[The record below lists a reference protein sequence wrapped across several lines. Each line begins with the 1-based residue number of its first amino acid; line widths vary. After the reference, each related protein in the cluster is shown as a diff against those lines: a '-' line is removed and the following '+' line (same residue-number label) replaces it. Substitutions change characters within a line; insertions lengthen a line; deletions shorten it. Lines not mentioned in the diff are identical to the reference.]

1 MFILILQFFW
11 LYIDDLMGKG
21 LGVMVILELLLY
33 VSASL
38 VPLALPLAILL
49 SSLMTFGN
57 FSENNELTAFKAS
70 GMSLYKVMRPLTIV
84 VIGIAFFT
92 FYFANYV
99 IPVANLKWHSMIFD
113 IQNTKISSLL
123 TPGVYTKDI
132 EGYAIKID
140 EMRDSINYGITIH
153 DYSDNEQVRTIK
165 AKEARIYKSENN
177 NFLFFQLKNGDVFEE
192 LDLQNPIFL
201 PSGELKQYKKE
212 NRPSRVSSFTTGTFK
227 IRMDGLS
234 LSRSD
239 EKVFSDKHEMMN
251 VFQIAEVMDSL
262 QQKTDQFSNTIA
274 RSIISSHLT
283 MTDEALI
290 VKNTENV
297 KEIEVPVKRYKDLTD
312 IDKSNS
318 LNRTINFLR
327 GNNRMIQ
334 NQLEFRKTFEAEQ
347 NRYWIEFHRK
357 FSLTYTILVLFF
369 IGAPLGA
376 IVRKGGFGAPVV
388 IAAIIFMIYFILISI
403 GENLAE
409 TQTVSPFI
417 GMWLASIFF
426 TPIAIYITWV
436 AANDRK
442 VFNFSF
448 SSTNL
453 FNFKHKK

>member
-1 MFILILQFFW
+1 
-11 LYIDDLMGKG
+11 MGKG

-70 GMSLYKVMRPLTIV
+70 GMSLYRVMRPLTFV
-84 VIGIAFFT
+84 VIGIALFT

-140 EMRDSINYGITIH
+140 EMRDSVNYGITIH

-177 NFLFFQLKNGDVFEE
+177 NFLFFQLKNGELFEE

-201 PSGELKQYKKE
+201 PNGELKQYKKE
-212 NRPSRVSSFTTGTFK
+212 NRPSRVSSFSTGTFK

-234 LSRSD
+234 LARSD

-251 VFQIAEVMDSL
+251 VFQIADVMEINSL
-262 QQKTDQFSNTIA
+262 QLFKVVDSIA
-274 RSIISSHLT
+274 FKLIPL
-283 MTDEALI
+283 ALSK
-290 VKNTENV
+290 VNV
-297 KEIEVPVKRYKDLTD
+297 
-312 IDKSNS
+312 
-318 LNRTINFLR
+318 
-327 GNNRMIQ
+327 
-334 NQLEFRKTFEAEQ
+334 
-347 NRYWIEFHRK
+347 
-357 FSLTYTILVLFF
+357 
-369 IGAPLGA
+369 
-376 IVRKGGFGAPVV
+376 
-388 IAAIIFMIYFILISI
+388 LI
-403 GENLAE
+403 
-409 TQTVSPFI
+409 
-417 GMWLASIFF
+417 
-426 TPIAIYITWV
+426 
-436 AANDRK
+436 
-442 VFNFSF
+442 
-448 SSTNL
+448 
-453 FNFKHKK
+453 

>member
-1 MFILILQFFW
+1 
-11 LYIDDLMGKG
+11 MGKG

-70 GMSLYKVMRPLTIV
+70 GMSLYRVMRPLTFV
-84 VIGIAFFT
+84 VIGIALFT

-140 EMRDSINYGITIH
+140 EMRDSVNYGITIH

-177 NFLFFQLKNGDVFEE
+177 NFLFFQLKNGELFEE

-201 PSGELKQYKKE
+201 PNGELKQYKKE
-212 NRPSRVSSFTTGTFK
+212 NRPSRVSSFSTGTFK

-234 LSRSD
+234 LARSD

-251 VFQIAEVMDSL
+251 VFQIADVMDSL
-262 QQKTDQFSNTIA
+262 QQKTDQFSNNIA
-274 RSIISSHLT
+274 KSIISSHLT
-283 MTDEALI
+283 MTDDSLI
-290 VKNTENV
+290 ANNSENM
-297 KEIEVPVKRYKDLTD
+297 KEISVPVKRFKELSELE
-312 IDKSNS
+312 KSNA

-426 TPIAIYITWV
+426 TPIAVYITWV

-448 SSTNL
+448 SLTKLIKFRHIKS
-453 FNFKHKK
+453 

>member
-1 MFILILQFFW
+1 
-11 LYIDDLMGKG
+11 MGKG

-327 GNNRMIQ
+327 GNNRMIH

-448 SSTNL
+448 SSTYL

>member
-1 MFILILQFFW
+1 
-11 LYIDDLMGKG
+11 MGKG

-70 GMSLYKVMRPLTIV
+70 GMSLYRIMRPLTFV
-84 VIGIAFFT
+84 VIGIALFT

-140 EMRDSINYGITIH
+140 EMRDSVNYGITIH

-177 NFLFFQLKNGDVFEE
+177 NFLFFQLKNGELFEE

-201 PSGELKQYKKE
+201 PNGELKQYKKE
-212 NRPSRVSSFTTGTFK
+212 NRPSRVSSFSTGTFK

-234 LSRSD
+234 LARSD

-251 VFQIAEVMDSL
+251 VFQIADVMDSL
-262 QQKTDQFSNTIA
+262 QQKTDQFSSNIA
-274 RSIISSHLT
+274 KSIISSHLT
-283 MTDEALI
+283 MTDDALI
-290 VKNTENV
+290 ANNSENM
-297 KEIEVPVKRYKDLTD
+297 KEISVPVKRFKELLELE
-312 IDKSNS
+312 KSNA

-426 TPIAIYITWV
+426 TPIAVYITWV

-448 SSTNL
+448 SLTNL
-453 FNFKHKK
+453 IKFRRIKS

>member
-1 MFILILQFFW
+1 IVLLI
-11 LYIDDLMGKG
+11 
-21 LGVMVILELLLY
+21 
-33 VSASL
+33 
-38 VPLALPLAILL
+38 
-49 SSLMTFGN
+49 
-57 FSENNELTAFKAS
+57 TA
-70 GMSLYKVMRPLTIV
+70 
-84 VIGIAFFT
+84 FT

-99 IPVANLKWHSMIFD
+99 IPVANLKWHSLIFD

-140 EMRDSINYGITIH
+140 EMRDSVNYGITIH

-177 NFLFFQLKNGDVFEE
+177 NFLFFQLKNGELFEE

-201 PSGELKQYKKE
+201 PNGELKQYKKE
-212 NRPSRVSSFTTGTFK
+212 NRPSRVSSFSTGTFK

-234 LSRSD
+234 LARSD

-251 VFQIAEVMDSL
+251 VFQIADVMDSL
-262 QQKTDQFSNTIA
+262 QQKTDQFSTNIA
-274 RSIISSHLT
+274 KSIISSHLT
-283 MTDEALI
+283 MTDDALI
-290 VKNTENV
+290 ANNSENM
-297 KEIEVPVKRYKDLTD
+297 KEISVPVKRFKELSELE
-312 IDKSNS
+312 KSNA

-376 IVRKGGFGAPVV
+376 IVRKGGFGAPV
-388 IAAIIFMIYFILISI
+388 
-403 GENLAE
+403 
-409 TQTVSPFI
+409 
-417 GMWLASIFF
+417 
-426 TPIAIYITWV
+426 
-436 AANDRK
+436 
-442 VFNFSF
+442 
-448 SSTNL
+448 
-453 FNFKHKK
+453 